1 MKLRTAF
8 AVALGIL
15 LLGIPYGS
23 SAQTPNADLD
33 VGDGSGLP
41 GDTGISVAVSLASH
55 DGALVSGANFDLG
68 YDSSRLSVSGVN
80 TGEAAA
86 AANKDATSLVL
97 SDNPLHVIVA
107 GLNANVIG
115 DGVIAYV
122 IFDVLP
128 GAASGTFDLTLSN
141 VALTDPGG
149 VGVASNPSNGS
160 FEVLAPAAT
169 DTPTETPTDTLT
181 PTRTLPPTS
190 TGSAAP
196 TNTRAASR
204 TPTLTVSAGPTNTR
218 IPSRTPTITRTP
230 TRTVSPT
237 RTKYVSP
244 TPTGTITPATPTPD
258 ITASGTVVA
267 IATLTPTPEGGN
279 FIDLRGVAGTQTA
292 EAGIELAVA
301 ATATALAEA
310 GGGGPTNDL
319 VSAVLDW
326 VLQNAT
332 WLMLGGLG
340 LGAIVI
346 ALWMGFAI
354 FRGPKPAKK

>member
-1 MKLRTAF
+1 MCFSPARSDRTAHCDARAGRREKSQSRMAGRLSRARDGGSTFMASNVQRGSLMKLRTAF

-149 VGVASNPSNGS
+149 VGVASNPSNG
-160 FEVLAPAAT
+160 
-169 DTPTETPTDTLT
+169 
-181 PTRTLPPTS
+181 
-190 TGSAAP
+190 
-196 TNTRAASR
+196 
-204 TPTLTVSAGPTNTR
+204 
-218 IPSRTPTITRTP
+218 
-230 TRTVSPT
+230 
-237 RTKYVSP
+237 
-244 TPTGTITPATPTPD
+244 
-258 ITASGTVVA
+258 
-267 IATLTPTPEGGN
+267 
-279 FIDLRGVAGTQTA
+279 
-292 EAGIELAVA
+292 
-301 ATATALAEA
+301 
-310 GGGGPTNDL
+310 
-319 VSAVLDW
+319 
-326 VLQNAT
+326 
-332 WLMLGGLG
+332 
-340 LGAIVI
+340 
-346 ALWMGFAI
+346 
-354 FRGPKPAKK
+354 